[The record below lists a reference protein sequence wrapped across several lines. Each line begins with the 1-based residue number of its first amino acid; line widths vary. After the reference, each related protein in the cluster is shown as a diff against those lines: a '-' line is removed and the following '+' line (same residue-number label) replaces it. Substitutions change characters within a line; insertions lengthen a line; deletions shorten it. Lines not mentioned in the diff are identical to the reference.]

1 MFHPSTQNNLTI
13 SEDCADGQDIRANYE
28 LSYKT
33 DSGTINTTC
42 DVKEIEC
49 CNSTCHHELQNN
61 TLDNRC
67 QPTVSKFSEG
77 EGVTVSLTA
86 KNIVGRSNPAVSRNI
101 SEFQS

>member
-1 MFHPSTQNNLTI
+1 MFHPSTQNNLTF

-33 DSGTINTTC
+33 HSGTLNTAC
-42 DVKEIEC
+42 DVNGIEC

-67 QPTVSKFSEG
+67 LPPVSQFSEG